1 MGNCLKS
8 ITESSLLEPLMSSDN
23 QNSEEDILQRVNKLE
38 NDLEYAKSN
47 LLTLETN
54 TYKNLALISED
65 LNYINEK
72 INEQSGQLSPVSEKT
87 NTVSEKTNT
96 VSENN
101 HIDNNLK
108 IEITEESKNGNDFFL
123 STQSIN

>member
-8 ITESSLLEPLMSSDN
+8 ITESSLLEPLMIADD
-23 QNSEEDILQRVNKLE
+23 QHSEEDILQKINKLD
-38 NDLEYAKSN
+38 NDLEYIKAN

-72 INEQSGQLSPVSEKT
+72 INEKSRQLSPISEKN
-87 NTVSEKTNT
+87 NTEYD
-96 VSENN
+96 NN
-101 HIDNNLK
+101 EIDNNLK
-108 IEITEESKNGNDFFL
+108 IEITEESNSRNDFF
-123 STQSIN
+123 

>member
-8 ITESSLLEPLMSSDN
+8 ITESSLLEPLMSSHHE
-23 QNSEEDILQRVNKLE
+23 NSEEDILQRINKLE
-38 NDLEYAKSN
+38 NDLEYTKAN
-47 LLTLETN
+47 LVTLETN
-54 TYKNLALISED
+54 TYKNLTLISED

-72 INEQSGQLSPVSEKT
+72 INEQSGQLSPMSEKT
-87 NTVSEKTNT
+87 NTE
-96 VSENN
+96 SENN
-101 HIDNNLK
+101 QIDNNNLK

>member
-8 ITESSLLEPLMSSDN
+8 IKESSLLEPLMSSDHE
-23 QNSEEDILQRVNKLE
+23 NSEEDILQRINKLE
-38 NDLEYAKSN
+38 TDLEYTKSN
-47 LLTLETN
+47 LVTLETN
-54 TYKNLALISED
+54 TYKNLTLISED

-72 INEQSGQLSPVSEKT
+72 INEQSGQLSPISEKT
-87 NTVSEKTNT
+87 NTE
-96 VSENN
+96 SENN
-101 HIDNNLK
+101 QIDNNNLK